1 MTKTEM
7 KKDFKERFE
16 QIYGKELRLLAIQL
30 DGFSH
35 RVIYDEGTKQSKIQS
50 DEYSHYAPE
59 IKFPSKA
66 ARLFENYGHI
76 QFQNNAQELLYVRPE
91 RR

>member
-1 MTKTEM
+1 MTKSEM

-16 QIYGKELRLLAIQL
+16 KIYGKELRLLAIQL

-35 RVIYDEGTKQSKIQS
+35 RVIYDEGTKQSKIHS
-50 DEYSHYAPE
+50 EEYSHYAPE
-59 IKFPSKA
+59 IKFPSRA
-66 ARLFENYGHI
+66 AQLFENYGHL
-76 QFQNNAQELLYVRPE
+76 QFQNNAQEILYVSPE